1 MIFSCFYKQKNFC
14 EDIVKKFKL
23 FITEKCF
30 VKKCLLENYL
40 NSIFKDKS
48 NINRETFEGVI

>member
-1 MIFSCFYKQKNFC
+1 M
-14 EDIVKKFKL
+14 KKFKL